1 MLYTISLSLS
11 LSLYLSIYLSEA
23 RRVDLESKTR
33 NVYYPQSAQLFL
45 LKSDKRLTM
54 TEGSTKLSGVNEN
67 WFHTVAG
74 VLGNVLEVGKMSYHI
89 LLVCSSLVASPNLL
103 CDDHGHMF
111 SVVVVTSVPLRTI
124 RSS

>member
-1 MLYTISLSLS
+1 MLHTISLSIFQKQEGLIWNQKRFICFLKS
-11 LSLYLSIYLSEA
+11 QLQ
-23 RRVDLESKTR
+23 
-33 NVYYPQSAQLFL
+33 YPQSAQLFL

-54 TEGSTKLSGVNEN
+54 TEGSTNLSGVNEN

-74 VLGNVLEVGKMSYHI
+74 VLGNVLEVGKMSYYI
-89 LLVCSSLVASPNLL
+89 LLVCSSLVASPNLV